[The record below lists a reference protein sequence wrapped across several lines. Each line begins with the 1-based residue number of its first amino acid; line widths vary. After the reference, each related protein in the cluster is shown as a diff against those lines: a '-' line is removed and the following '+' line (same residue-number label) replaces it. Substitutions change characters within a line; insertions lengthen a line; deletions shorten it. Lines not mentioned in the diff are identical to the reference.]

1 MTNKVDGITLLQM
14 IKDGKIKDGNKIS
27 CSDFVSS
34 YYFKSGTL
42 GYYNKDE
49 NGIIKFVELSL
60 KDIIENIKYATYE
73 IIEEI
78 EKPKEIELLNIEC
91 DDKHQNYYIV
101 NECGTKCFLTK
112 HSKMIAEQ
120 QNEIAKAVNY
130 LLEKSDKE

>member
-1 MTNKVDGITLLQM
+1 MKVDGITLLQM
-14 IKDGKIKDGNKIS
+14 IKDEKVKENTLIEVSGGVRTHYPYVKFGENKRL
-27 CSDFVSS
+27 
-34 YYFKSGTL
+34 YW
-42 GYYNKDE
+42 E
-49 NGIIKFVELSL
+49 NEHYTINQVVLTDDLLEYTF
-60 KDIIENIKYATYE
+60 E
-73 IIEEI
+73 IIEEK

-130 LLEKSDKE
+130 LLKKVEDKYE

>member
-1 MTNKVDGITLLQM
+1 MKVDGITLLQM
-14 IKDGKIKDGNKIS
+14 IRDGKIKDGNKIS

-78 EKPKEIELLNIEC
+78 EKTKKIELIDNSIIDIDELGKHTITTNKKDRNIYIPRINWLIDKVDYLLKKE
-91 DDKHQNYYIV
+91 DDK
-101 NECGTKCFLTK
+101 E
-112 HSKMIAEQ
+112 
-120 QNEIAKAVNY
+120 
-130 LLEKSDKE
+130 